1 MNKEKTDVDKH
12 DLEAACYII
21 ENSDGSEK
29 RIGDFVIR
37 CDYGANVYYYG
48 KGGDVSI
55 PEQVGDASLWDT
67 FKKVTNITS
76 LSFPG
81 TVKTVSAVTL
91 GSRKNLRRLVFNEGI
106 EAISETNFFANCKE
120 LKDISIP
127 ESLCYLGA
135 HAFQKTPWY
144 QKQVEIVEGCHY
156 LGRFLVDSDEGIKRA
171 AVRKGTIMIC
181 GKAFLDRTELQEVII
196 PDGVETIGAQA
207 FFHCDALS
215 TISLPAS
222 VKLVEKWSLVCR
234 GLKHIEIANPKAEIS
249 EDAFGKE
256 SFGGIFYPEY
266 AYIPTIVKGS
276 PAQMRFFAYCYL
288 TSKEC
293 FSPELQAI
301 NDTEVKKRKKALLDI
316 IMDKENIKAL
326 SNIAPFAIS
335 AANIFALIEAAQR
348 KSNPELTAFL
358 LDWKEKNV
366 SHTDLEKQQK
376 KEMNRDPMSA
386 GEQKKIWGT
395 KKLVDGTLEITSYKG
410 KEMEIVIP
418 ECIGKA
424 KITSIGKE
432 AFSALPMLKK
442 FPDEVTKARRQICS
456 VTIPN
461 GITSIGLW
469 AFNCCVNLKKVVIS
483 ASVTTI
489 ITAFSDCPNIVIHAP
504 AGSYAEQY
512 AKEHNIPFVA
522 E

>member
-1 MNKEKTDVDKH
+1 
-12 DLEAACYII
+12 
-21 ENSDGSEK
+21 
-29 RIGDFVIR
+29 
-37 CDYGANVYYYG
+37 
-48 KGGDVSI
+48 
-55 PEQVGDASLWDT
+55 
-67 FKKVTNITS
+67 
-76 LSFPG
+76 
-81 TVKTVSAVTL
+81 
-91 GSRKNLRRLVFNEGI
+91 
-106 EAISETNFFANCKE
+106 
-120 LKDISIP
+120 
-127 ESLCYLGA
+127 
-135 HAFQKTPWY
+135 
-144 QKQVEIVEGCHY
+144 
-156 LGRFLVDSDEGIKRA
+156 
-171 AVRKGTIMIC
+171 MIC

-386 GEQKKIWGT
+386 REQKKIWGT

-522 E
+522 K